1 MWHERGA
8 VTAWRRPIGVA
19 AIAAV
24 VIAAVIV
31 VITIGLGGSGP
42 PSSGHSAP
50 PLQPGPAA
58 IPAPARGAYFGAWVK
73 PALYNQNGYLGAV
86 NTLQQQIGRRLD
98 IVHVYLQQDA
108 PFPTSSERAYVRQ
121 GSMLLVSW
129 ALNDSRGIAAGEW
142 DASIRQR
149 AQELKALGKPVFL
162 EWRWEMD
169 RPNMRAEVGS
179 PADYIAA
186 WKHIRLVFAAQHVTN
201 VAWVWCPTAR
211 GFTGNNAAAYYPG
224 NDEVNWV
231 CADAYPGPGPQRS
244 FADVTRPFLDWAAQ
258 HPKPIMIGEYGVP
271 ESYGGQARAQWLRAA
286 EKTVVSHRQIKALV
300 YFDSNTTG
308 SSPQKSFT
316 LEAGPLAVFRGIA
329 DNPYFNPQ
337 GVSISQH

>member
-1 MWHERGA
+1 MTG
-8 VTAWRRPIGVA
+8 WRRPVGLA

-24 VIAAVIV
+24 VIAAVVV
-31 VITIGLGGSGP
+31 VITMGLGGSGR
-42 PSSGHSAP
+42 PSGGHSASPP
-50 PLQPGPAA
+50 PLHPGPAA
-58 IPAPARGAYFGAWVK
+58 IPAPAQGAYFGAWVK
-73 PALYNQNGYLGAV
+73 PALYSQQGYLDAV
-86 NTLQQQIGRRLD
+86 TTLQQQIRRRLD

-108 PFPTSSERAYVRQ
+108 PFPTRSERAFVRQ

-186 WKHIRLVFAAQHVTN
+186 WKHIRQVFAEQHVTN

-211 GFTGNNAAAYYPG
+211 GFTSNNAAAYYPG
-224 NDEVNWV
+224 NDEVDWI

-244 FADVTRPFLDWAAQ
+244 FADVVKPFLDWAAQ

-271 ESYGGQARAQWLRAA
+271 QSYGEQARAQWLRAA
-286 EKTVVSHRQIKALV
+286 EQTVVSHRQIKALV

-308 SSPQKSFT
+308 TSPKTSFA
-316 LEAGPLAVFRGIA
+316 LDAGPLAVFRGIA
-329 DNPYFNPQ
+329 DDRYFNPR
-337 GVSISQH
+337 GLPVSQH

>member
-1 MWHERGA
+1 VSG
-8 VTAWRRPIGVA
+8 WRRPVGLA

-24 VIAAVIV
+24 VIAAVVV
-31 VITIGLGGSGP
+31 VITIGLGGSGRP
-42 PSSGHSAP
+42 AGGHSAP
-50 PLQPGPAA
+50 PPPLHPGPAA
-58 IPAPARGAYFGAWVK
+58 IPAPAQGAYFGAWVK
-73 PALYNQNGYLGAV
+73 PALYNQEGYLDAV
-86 NTLQQQIGRRLD
+86 TGLQQQIGRRLD

-108 PFPTSSERAYVRQ
+108 PFPTSSERAFVRQ

-149 AQELKALGKPVFL
+149 ARELKALGKPVFL

-186 WKHIRLVFAAQHVTN
+186 WKHIRQVFVEQHVTN
-201 VAWVWCPTAR
+201 VSWVWCPTAR
-211 GFTGNNAAAYYPG
+211 GFTSNNAAAYYPG
-224 NDEVNWV
+224 NDEVDWI
-231 CADAYPGPGPQRS
+231 CADAYPGPGPKRS
-244 FADVTRPFLDWAAQ
+244 FADVVQPFLDWAAQ

-271 ESYGGQARAQWLRAA
+271 QSYGEQARAQWLRAA
-286 EKTVVSHRQIKALV
+286 EQTVVGHRQIKALV

-308 SSPQKSFT
+308 TSPQTSFA
-316 LEAGPLAVFRGIA
+316 LDAGPLAVFRGIA
-329 DNPYFNPQ
+329 DDRYFNPRDLP
-337 GVSISQH
+337 VSQH